1 MDETTVYPRD
11 FAPGLPRLLAFA
23 EAEQLEERLRNR
35 VELARLRKETDNDL
49 AELRDA
55 EVWLADH
62 SQQAAPEDLDPA
74 WLAMAVEQAEEKERE
89 AAAHFRPVVAVLES
103 VLEPPNDK
111 FAADVQKLL
120 RDGIEVLE
128 GWLAFYHGFR
138 TMLARQAVER
148 RGSAKVLLARPVAGE
163 IDYEKLT
170 RQIVGRFPKI
180 LAALAK

>member
-1 MDETTVYPRD
+1 MHETTLYPRD
-11 FAPGLPRLLAFA
+11 FAPRLPRSLASA

-35 VELARLRKETDNDL
+35 AELARLRNETDNDL
-49 AELRDA
+49 VVLRDA
-55 EVWLADH
+55 EAWLAEH
-62 SQQAAPEDLDPA
+62 SQQAAPENLDPA
-74 WLAMAVEQAEEKERE
+74 WLAEAARQAEEKEQE
-89 AAAHFRPVVAVLES
+89 AAGHFRPVVAMLER

-111 FAADVQKLL
+111 FAADVQQLL

-128 GWLAFYHGFR
+128 GWLAFYHGFH
-138 TMLARQAVER
+138 TMLARQAAER
-148 RGSAKVLLARPVAGE
+148 RGSAKVLHARPVDGD